1 MNVKNKLSKLAEER
15 ISQRILYV
23 LIGVIALV
31 FVLFFSVGF
40 YTPFAGDPSFNAPL
54 FTDVLL
60 IFMWALFGLAVF
72 AMVLSLIHSARTI
85 SGKQRIVNGI
95 PTYRIS
101 VAVFGTTLLCLVLS
115 FMFGSSH
122 PMVINGANY
131 TDKFWLKVS
140 DMFVTSSIVLLL
152 FAIVVTVFGA
162 TRYYRKKN
170 KNANV

>member
-1 MNVKNKLSKLAEER
+1 MNVRNKLSKWAEER

-60 IFMWALFGLAVF
+60 IFMCILFGLAVLT
-72 AMVLSLIHSARTI
+72 MVVSLIRTARTM
-85 SGKQRIVNGI
+85 SVKQRMVNGI
-95 PTYRIS
+95 PTYKIS
-101 VAVFGTTLLCLVLS
+101 IAVFGTTLLCLVLS
-115 FMFGSSH
+115 FVFGSSR
-122 PMVINGANY
+122 PMLINGANY
-131 TDKFWLKVS
+131 TDTFWLKVS

-152 FAIVVTVFGA
+152 VAIAVTAFGA